1 MGTHMKRPDIGFN
14 RSVSLPLA
22 WRTAPVQLMA
32 PIASKETA
40 DGHTL
45 LFSSGTLA
53 DGTNLWVLLYPG
65 GARLARL
72 LPGADTTIEEATRGN
87 PPWDRHRPEVDEAWG
102 LAREMIAKAQ
112 ADVAKFDELPRAEKL
127 ERYRASNLKALTEVA
142 LNVAD
147 TLVAYRDD
155 RNLDRASVLDRLQRA
170 LTDAAGVGATRAQ
183 IAEAVAAA
191 KPNRGPDHCA
201 LLDALIAEIINA
213 DDPSA
218 PPSDMGER

>member
-1 MGTHMKRPDIGFN
+1 MGAHMKRPDIGFN
-14 RSVSLPLA
+14 RSVSLPPA

-45 LFSSGTLA
+45 LLSSGTLA
-53 DGTNLWVLLYPG
+53 DGTNLWVFIYPG

-72 LPGADTTIEEATRGN
+72 LPGADAAIEEATRGT
-87 PPWDRHRPEVDEAWG
+87 PPWDRHRAEVDEVWRI
-102 LAREMIAKAQ
+102 AREMIATAQ
-112 ADVAKFDELPRAEKL
+112 ADVAKLDDLPLPEKL

-155 RNLDRASVLDRLQRA
+155 TSLDRASVFDRLQRA
-170 LTDAAGVGATRAQ
+170 LADAAGVGATRAQ

-201 LLDALIAEIINA
+201 ILDALIGEIINA
-213 DDPSA
+213 DDPPA